1 MIVQT
6 SVCFHQL
13 LGFVFKPRTVFEG
26 ILLPG
31 EAVGYPSLKVSE
43 TQADKTMGNLL
54 DLILL
59 SAGGWIRD
67 FQRFLPTSTS
77 RG

>member
-13 LGFVFKPRTVFEG
+13 LGFLFKPRTVFEG

-31 EAVGYPSLKVSE
+31 EAVGYPSLEVSE
-43 TQADKTMGNLL
+43 TQADKTMGNLH
-54 DLILL
+54 LILL

-67 FQRFLPTSTS
+67 LQRFLPTSTS
-77 RG
+77 RS

>member
-13 LGFVFKPRTVFEG
+13 LEFLFKPRTVFEG

-31 EAVGYPSLKVSE
+31 EAVGYPSLEVLE
-43 TQADKTMGNLL
+43 TQADKT
-54 DLILL
+54 
-59 SAGGWIRD
+59 
-67 FQRFLPTSTS
+67 FQRVLPTSTS
-77 RG
+77 LS